1 MYKSPRPFEM
11 SFNFSPS
18 LLIMSL
24 AVYLLAACV
33 AGSQFALAAPS
44 TTPALRFGKD
54 GTFQLSVFEDLHFG
68 EAENLGWG
76 PQQDFNST
84 RVMNS
89 VLSTESQQLV
99 VLNGDLITGENTY
112 LANSSHYMDQIVAPL
127 VQRNRPWASTYGNHD
142 SDFNLSR
149 HDILAR
155 EQRYSLS
162 LTQSLVSS
170 PNAGVSNYYIPVYS
184 SSSSRTPAL
193 LLWFFD
199 SRGGNYFQ
207 QLGFNGLPVPQPN
220 WVDQSVVAWFQ
231 KTNTA
236 LTRKHNNIIPSVAFV
251 HIPVNAML
259 AFQIQ
264 GVDAHREPG
273 INDDV
278 PLVQQGYTQGQ
289 GEVSGTA
296 FTYSG
301 QDIPFMSAL
310 LETQELMAVFS
321 GHDHGDDWC
330 MKWEGKL
337 PGMNLT
343 GNGLDLCFGRHSGYG
358 GYGSWMRG
366 SRQVKI
372 REGVGQVETWIRLE
386 DGSVSG
392 RVVLN
397 GTYGRDVYPAVRD
410 VRS

>member
-1 MYKSPRPFEM
+1 
-11 SFNFSPS
+11 
-18 LLIMSL
+18 MSL

-127 VQRNRPWASTYGNHD
+127 VQRNRPWAST
-142 SDFNLSR
+142 
-149 HDILAR
+149 
-155 EQRYSLS
+155 

-372 REGVGQVETWIRLE
+372 REGL
-386 DGSVSG
+386 G
-392 RVVLN
+392 RWRRGLGLKMGV
-397 GTYGRDVYPAVRD
+397 
-410 VRS
+410 